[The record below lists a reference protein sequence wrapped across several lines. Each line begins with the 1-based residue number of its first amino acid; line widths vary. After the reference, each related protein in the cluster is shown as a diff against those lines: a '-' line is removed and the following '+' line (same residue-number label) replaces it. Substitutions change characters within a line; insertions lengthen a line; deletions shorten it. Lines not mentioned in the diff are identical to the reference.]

1 MLAPTNLPKMG
12 ALRLWAK
19 TQNLLQKSSPQKL
32 PAKPGCPIVFTRAFV
47 L

>member
-19 TQNLLQKSSPQKL
+19 TQIRRNIPLQKL